1 MNCFDRENNS
11 LENLYTFLVSVI
23 CTACFISLI
32 LLVLIT
38 LKILEHIHFGSSGNT
53 SDVYSIGPVR
63 ISAFTSTCSTKYTA
77 SLQYEMYSL
86 TSEKDKF

>member
-53 SDVYSIGPVR
+53 SDVYSIGVPFESQLLHRHAQLSILLVYNMKC
-63 ISAFTSTCSTKYTA
+63 I
-77 SLQYEMYSL
+77 L
-86 TSEKDKF
+86 